1 MEKLSEHKEA
11 PQDAGTH
18 RDSDRGDRDSPPGGE
33 GHGGGS
39 RDVALTHYVV
49 ADGSCWGERQEGGM
63 QGGGGLA
70 CTGLQTQRLIPHP
83 GRSFG
88 QLPDATTFGT
98 VTLGCLD

>member
-1 MEKLSEHKEA
+1 MEKLWKHKEA
-11 PQDAGTH
+11 PQDAETH
-18 RDSDRGDRDSPPGGE
+18 KDSDGGDRDSLLGGE

-49 ADGSCWGERQEGGM
+49 ADGSCWGERWEGGM

-70 CTGLQTQRLIPHP
+70 CTGLQTRRLILHP

-98 VTLGCLD
+98 VTTGRLD